1 MKTEKE
7 IKAQI
12 RFLKNAVLPTVES
25 HEEATAAR
33 NQIEALK
40 WVLREGD

>member
-7 IKAQI
+7 IKAHI
-12 RFLKNAVLPTVES
+12 RFLKEAVLTSVDSE
-25 HEEATAAR
+25 EEALAAR

>member
-1 MKTEKE
+1 MKTAKE
-7 IKAQI
+7 VKEHIK
-12 RFLKNAVLPTVES
+12 FLKEAVLTSVDSE
-25 HEEATAAR
+25 EEALAVE